1 MSTIPV
7 GRQRLKQLGIFD
19 VMMQSLLDPC
29 RWIFTFLLVVKTS
42 LRSNPGMAGWSEWP
56 SSSLLL
62 ALGSRNVAASLV
74 EAPILST
81 NTVLYCTSTCSEF
94 NYQILSIN
102 ASLSGNIN
110 RLPMGSPLIEGQL
123 EWSSK
128 KTHKSAS
135 IATWNR
141 LGEMEK
147 MRTAWTHKKNAIQPA
162 CNMLITCK
170 RHCSKLNRNGM
181 RRNPQQV

>member
-1 MSTIPV
+1 MQENRHLEHSKLV
-7 GRQRLKQLGIFD
+7 CQLSQWVDKMKQLGIFD

-62 ALGSRNVAASLV
+62 ALGSREEVALPCGLV
-74 EAPILST
+74 ILCLFFSST
-81 NTVLYCTSTCSEF
+81 NMHQYCTILYLYTVLYCTSTCSEF

-102 ASLSGNIN
+102 ASLSGHIN

-123 EWSSK
+123 EWSS
-128 KTHKSAS
+128 T
-135 IATWNR
+135 
-141 LGEMEK
+141 
-147 MRTAWTHKKNAIQPA
+147 KNTQKCQH
-162 CNMLITCK
+162 CNLK
-170 RHCSKLNRNGM
+170 
-181 RRNPQQV
+181 